1 MAELYTMKRYLA
13 PEALEAAGM
22 AAFDAWAANFGETV
36 TTLEVTPDGGGYRM
50 KTRFAK
56 FVNLPE
62 LLTMF
67 RDFADVQTADMLNLP
82 RPALKGGQNKV
93 VVAPSTPELKT
104 YVASLVKRADRIKT
118 GSVDPRDDNMLK
130 ITSDG
135 RKAALDMRLVDPFAT
150 VHPESKVNLVINEV
164 FTIWK
169 ETEQQRATQ
178 LVFCDLSTP
187 SPDRFHVYG
196 AIRSGLIERG
206 VPVSEIDFIHDADT
220 DAAKQALFE
229 KVNSGRGRI
238 LLGSTEK
245 MGAGTNVQR
254 FLYASHNVDAPWRPR
269 DIEQRDGRILRPG
282 TLTQEC

>member
-1 MAELYTMKRYLA
+1 VARTVT
-13 PEALEAAGM
+13 
-22 AAFDAWAANFGETV
+22 WAANFGETV

-150 VHPESKVNLVINEV
+150 VHPL
-164 FTIWK
+164 TP
-169 ETEQQRATQ
+169 
-178 LVFCDLSTP
+178 LS
-187 SPDRFHVYG
+187 
-196 AIRSGLIERG
+196 
-206 VPVSEIDFIHDADT
+206 
-220 DAAKQALFE
+220 
-229 KVNSGRGRI
+229 
-238 LLGSTEK
+238 STC
-245 MGAGTNVQR
+245 
-254 FLYASHNVDAPWRPR
+254 APWQPCVAFQQFLSGVVRLFR
-269 DIEQRDGRILRPG
+269 R
-282 TLTQEC
+282 